1 MNDVSFLSLAGR
13 WQRKTD
19 APTIALLT
27 TGRATPH
34 FTTSIAPNPHIT
46 RELHPVVLML
56 SKRQSG
62 SGKDER

>member
-1 MNDVSFLSLAGR
+1 MNDVSFSSIAGR
-13 WQRKTD
+13 WQRETGD
-19 APTIALLT
+19 PTIALLA

-46 RELHPVVLML
+46 RELHPVVLMI

-62 SGKDER
+62 SSKDER